1 MLSCSIESHL
11 LFTEVAVY
19 NYKLIPTKRGGV
31 VFSLSLSLFTPS
43 GTMYLE
49 MSIGFMIYGPL
60 CFWHVS
66 ISVHVEHRIPDAALR
81 CTTRTRLALRSL
93 FTPQISPLPCRFQG
107 NFRQIQ

>member
-1 MLSCSIESHL
+1 MLSCSIASHL
-11 LFTEVAVY
+11 LSTEAAAY

-31 VFSLSLSLFTPS
+31 GVFSLSLFTPS

-49 MSIGFMIYGPL
+49 MSAGFMIYGPL

-66 ISVHVEHRIPDAALR
+66 ISVHVQHRIPDAVQHTQGWPSSA
-81 CTTRTRLALRSL
+81 C

-107 NFRQIQ
+107 NFRLIQ